1 MLLAASQTKA
11 IIEGA
16 EERLVRA
23 SSSSSSK

>member
-1 MLLAASQTKA
+1 MLLAASRTKT

-23 SSSSSSK
+23 SSSSSE